1 MERNRPKNELW
12 TIPADKM
19 RRDHT
24 IPLNKQAIRII
35 EIMKPISGHSEYV
48 FPTLKEPFNKHMNK
62 ETVNTAL
69 KRMGFKGEFVAHDF
83 RSLASTALN

>member
-35 EIMKPISGHSEYV
+35 EIMKPISGH
-48 FPTLKEPFNKHMNK
+48 
-62 ETVNTAL
+62 
-69 KRMGFKGEFVAHDF
+69 G
-83 RSLASTALN
+83 